1 MSRRQRRRVEMRRRD
16 QSNHEGH
23 LGRSLA
29 TGAGVTVGATL
40 LMGGAA
46 QAACTCTVD
55 SLADPTDAGH
65 TTLRDAITSANANP
79 NSTITFDSS
88 LSGAITLNG
97 TELPQITAAGTTI
110 QGPGSDGI
118 SVDGDFNSR
127 IFNVSATDAT
137 ISGLEIRNGTESY
150 GGGIYLQAGNLT
162 IENSVVTGNEADT
175 DDGGGIFVHTGNLTV
190 DSSTLSYNDAAGFG
204 GAIAGQAGIAIHAGT
219 TTVRNS
225 TLSGN
230 DASQIGGA
238 AYLSYNSPATV
249 ENSTIYENYAD
260 GVSGVAGGL
269 YHAGHNGGPG
279 LVVTGSTITHN
290 YATSRGGG
298 VGGGGAPPTYVQP
311 TLRNSI
317 VSANTV
323 GTGGTGPDL
332 SVEGN
337 TMDIGFSLI
346 GTVDADVTFNQTG
359 PNLIGQNP
367 QLGPLA
373 ENGGATQTQKP
384 ATTSP
389 VIDAGSAFGLT
400 SDQRGLGRPFDAP
413 TIANAAGGD
422 SADIGAVELQVGDV
436 TPAPPSSGPS
446 TPTTP
451 TTPTKKK
458 KCKKKKHKRSA
469 ESAKKKKCKKKK
481 PKK

>member
-1 MSRRQRRRVEMRRRD
+1 MSKRQRKRAEKQRRHRGEQR
-16 QSNHEGH
+16 
-23 LGRSLA
+23 LGRSIA

-55 SLADPTDAGH
+55 SLADPSDAGH

-79 NSTITFDSS
+79 YSTITFDSS

-110 QGPGSDGI
+110 QGPGSDVL

-137 ISGLEIRNGTESY
+137 ISGLEIRNGVENY

-162 IENSVVTGNEADT
+162 VEDSVITGNEADT

-190 DSSTLSYNDAAGFG
+190 ESSTLSYNVADDFG
-204 GAIAGQAGIAIHAGT
+204 GAIAGQPGIAIHAGST
-219 TTVRNS
+219 SVRNS

-260 GVSGVAGGL
+260 GPSGVVGGL
-269 YHAGHNGGPG
+269 YHAGQAGGPG
-279 LVVTGSTITHN
+279 LIVSGSTITSN
-290 YATSRGGG
+290 YATDRGGG
-298 VGGGGAPPTYVQP
+298 VGGGGLTSGVQP
-311 TLRNSI
+311 TLRNTI

-332 SVEGN
+332 SVGGY
-337 TMDIGFSLI
+337 TMDVGFSLI
-346 GTVDADVTFNQTG
+346 GTVDSDVTINQTG
-359 PNLIGQNP
+359 PNIVGQNP
-367 QLGPLA
+367 QLGILDD
-373 ENGGATQTQKP
+373 NGGPTRTQKP
-384 ATTSP
+384 AATSP
-389 VIDAGSAFGLT
+389 AIDAGSAFGLT
-400 SDQRGLGRPFDAP
+400 TDQRGLGRPFDAI
-413 TIANAAGGD
+413 TVNAAGGD
-422 SADIGAVELQVGDV
+422 ASDIGAVELQSSDIAAAPVP
-436 TPAPPSSGPS
+436 TSPATPS
-446 TPTTP
+446 TPA
-451 TTPTKKK
+451 KKK
-458 KCKKKKHKRSA
+458 KCKKKKQKRSA
-469 ESAKKKKCKKKK
+469 ESAKKKKCKKKR
-481 PKK
+481 KK